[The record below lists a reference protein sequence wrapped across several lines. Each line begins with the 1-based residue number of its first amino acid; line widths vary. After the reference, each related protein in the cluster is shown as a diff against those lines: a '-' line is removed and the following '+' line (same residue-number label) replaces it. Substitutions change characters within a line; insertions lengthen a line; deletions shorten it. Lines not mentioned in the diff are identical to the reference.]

1 MSAEVVHNMENEID
15 AISEMQRSGGRVA
28 ANAFTYLLSQI
39 VTWGVSIAVVA
50 VQPHLIGEKGLGEL
64 RIANTVVGTVVT
76 FACLSLEQ
84 FLIAEVGRNKNAT
97 EQMLRASF
105 GLRIALLPIM
115 VDVIA
120 LGFRWMNVSQIVWMI
135 GFIHIMRVGIGFV
148 GLPIRSVLAGWENG
162 KMVAAI
168 DFIPVIAPLFAFPL
182 LFLGFSVI
190 VVPMVD
196 LAAVALLY
204 LFLARY
210 MSKHIRMMPTFRWLE
225 WKTLIHGGTPFLVNE
240 MNAQLYDFVTIA
252 LLMRFTNEATVG
264 VYSQAIKFQGTFL
277 FVPVAIATAMLPFL
291 ARLAD
296 KTNEVDKAD
305 FRVMQQRTLVVM
317 IATSLPVATM
327 VFMLAHPVCH
337 LLFGHKLLAGVP
349 GVLQIS
355 AINLLPLYLLT
366 VFYRFLV
373 AQRKNGIWSVFLT
386 GTVLLNGVLC
396 YTLIPLARDRWQNAS
411 MGAALSSMIAEY
423 ITMFFALFL
432 LRINPFQRE
441 TFGSIVRTVFAT
453 AVMGAVIWKLRDV
466 FVLVPAFVGGIVFIV
481 LAWKLKILG
490 AEEQAKLVELFRR
503 KLGRFLTGR

>member
-1 MSAEVVHNMENEID
+1 MNAEAVHNTESEID
-15 AISEMQRSGGRVA
+15 AISEVQRSGGRVA
-28 ANAFTYLLSQI
+28 ANAVTYLASQV
-39 VTWGVSIAVVA
+39 VTWVVSIAVVA
-50 VQPHLIGEKGLGEL
+50 WQPHLIGEKGLGEL
-64 RIANTVVGTVVT
+64 RIATTVVVTVLT

-84 FLIAEVGRNKNAT
+84 FLIAEVGRKKEAT

-105 GLRIALLPIM
+105 GLRLTLLPVM
-115 VDVIA
+115 VNVIA
-120 LGFRWMNVSQIVWMI
+120 LAFLLMQVSQMVWMI
-135 GFIHIMRVGIGFV
+135 GFIHIMRIGIGFV
-148 GLPIRSVLAGWENG
+148 GLPIRSVLAGWENA
-162 KMVAAI
+162 KMVALI
-168 DFIPVIAPLFAFPL
+168 DFVPVVAPIFAFPL
-182 LFLGFSVI
+182 LLMGFGVI
-190 VVPMVD
+190 VVPLVD

-204 LFLARY
+204 LFLVRY
-210 MSKHIRMMPTFRWLE
+210 MSKHIRLMPTFRWQE
-225 WKTLIHGGTPFLVNE
+225 WKALIRGGTPFLVNE
-240 MNAQLYDFVTIA
+240 MNAQLYDFVTVA

-296 KTNEVDKAD
+296 KTNAVDKAE

-337 LLFGHKLLAGVP
+337 LLFGRKLLAGVP

-373 AQRKNGIWSVFLT
+373 AQRKNAIWSVFLT
-386 GTVLLNGVLC
+386 GTVALNGVLC
-396 YTLIPLARDRWQNAS
+396 YFLIPLARERWQNAS

-423 ITMFFALFL
+423 ITMVFALFL
-432 LRINPFQRE
+432 LRINPFQKD
-441 TFGSIVRTVFAT
+441 TFGSILRTVLAT
-453 AVMGAVIWKLRDV
+453 AVMGAVIWKLRNV
-466 FVLVPAFVGGIVFIV
+466 FVVVPAFAGGVVFII

-490 AEEQAKLVELFRR
+490 AEEQTKLVELFRR
-503 KLGRFLTGR
+503 KLGRLLPGR